1 MLDDMGRTRYVKPSR
16 AHKYSKPTSAEEPA
30 PFTGNDEDTPDYN
43 QAIYGEQTHFPVYEQ
58 TPEERQARQAA
69 LAEEPLFKH
78 YDPSTEVRDA
88 SGARYT
94 FSANEEERLAQQAA
108 IKNARFEVDR
118 EVAEQKEKEG
128 KEEEKVDKRTEELL
142 ARKRKLIEA
151 REKKQA
157 GSTSKKAKT
166 DEDGTVPTQASGRGS

>member
-16 AHKYSKPTSAEEPA
+16 AHKYSKPSSGEELA
-30 PFTGNDEDTPDYN
+30 SFTGNEEDTPDYD

-69 LAEEPLFKH
+69 MAEEPLFKH

-88 SGARYT
+88 SGAQYK
-94 FSANEEERLAQQAA
+94 FSSNEEERLAQQAA

-118 EVAEQKEKEG
+118 EVAEQMEKER
-128 KEEEKVDKRTEELL
+128 KEEKKVDKRTEELL

-151 REKKQA
+151 REKRQA
-157 GSTSKKAKT
+157 GNSSKKART
-166 DEDGTVPTQASGRGS
+166 DEDGSG